1 MDIESLLNQPGKLP
15 TIPKVTQ
22 HLIESF
28 SSEDV
33 SIDEIARQLGA
44 DPVLS
49 AKLMRLANSAYFNF
63 SRAIGTVDEAL
74 KMLGFVMA
82 RNLVLS
88 HGMVLAFR
96 NTPGMNLKQFWH
108 YNLYTACAARWLAAL
123 AGANT
128 DFVFTLGLMHGL
140 GQLQMH
146 VAMPATM
153 VPLDRQVHV
162 LHSGRAELEKEV
174 LGFHFGDVSAEL
186 ARIWNF
192 PLSLIDALRDIP
204 QPLTAKPFSPAAAW
218 VHLGAWRAGTEVLEM
233 TKQQLV
239 ASYPVAVGKKLG
251 VEPTWVAALADHA
264 GDMAPTHLM
273 PPLSELTQGLEAMLT

>member
-33 SIDEIARQLGA
+33 SIDEIARQLAA

-49 AKLMRLANSAYFNF
+49 AKLLRLANSAYFNF
-63 SRAIGTVDEAL
+63 SRAIGTIEEAL

-88 HGMVLAFR
+88 HGLVLAFR
-96 NTPGMNLKQFWH
+96 NTPGINLKQFWH
-108 YNLYTACAARWLAAL
+108 YNLYTACASRWLAAL
-123 AGANT
+123 TGANT
-128 DFVFTLGLMHGL
+128 DFIFTLGLMHGL

-146 VAMPATM
+146 VAMPAIM
-153 VPLDRQVHV
+153 VPLDRQTHV
-162 LHSGRAELEKEV
+162 LQTGRAELEKET

-192 PLSLIDALRDIP
+192 PLPLIDALRDIP
-204 QPLTAKPFSPAAAW
+204 QPLTAEPFSPAAAW
-218 VHLGAWRAGTEVLEM
+218 VHLGAWRARTEVLGMSE
-233 TKQQLV
+233 QEVV
-239 ASYPVAVGKKLG
+239 ASYPFSVGKRLG
-251 VEPTWVAALADHA
+251 IEPTWVAAIAA
-264 GDMAPTHLM
+264 QNGDMTRAHVM
-273 PPLSELTQGLEAMLT
+273 PALSELTQGLEAMLA